1 MNNSNFIFIV
11 LFILSSSFCL
21 KTSAQTKPLKEDT
34 VIFKQDSTIFTGHG
48 VFVPNHSK
56 WNELLKKHVSNQGNV
71 DYKGFK
77 EDAKKLRSYIN
88 SLGDTIPNNNWSKE
102 ETLAYWINA
111 YNALTVDLIIR
122 NYPIKSIKDIKS
134 SWKQRLWNFGK
145 NNYNLDEIEHEIL
158 RNMNEPRIHF
168 AIVCAS
174 YSCPKLQ
181 NEAFT
186 AENLNMQLTKATKE
200 FLADKNR
207 NEISE
212 NDIKISKIFDWF
224 SKDFTKNGSL
234 IDFLNL
240 YSEVNI
246 SPKAKKRFKDY
257 KWDLNE

>member
-1 MNNSNFIFIV
+1 MKKLLV
-11 LFILSSSFCL
+11 LFVLLFAVIIS
-21 KTSAQTKPLKEDT
+21 SAQTT
-34 VIFKQDSTIFTGHG
+34 TIDNKGFHQEL
-48 VFVPNHSK
+48 SK
-56 WNELLKKHVSNQGNV
+56 REITLHQLWNELLQKHVSDDGNV
-71 DYKGFK
+71 NYQSFK
-77 EDAKKLRSYIN
+77 TDHKKLLDYIYVLDLSYSHKSFE
-88 SLGDTIPNNNWSKE
+88 SLSKE
-102 ETLAYWINA
+102 EKLAYWINA

-122 NYPIKSIKDIKS
+122 NYPVKSIKDINNP
-134 SWKQRLWNFGK
+134 WKQRLWEFGK

-186 AENLNMQLTKATKE
+186 AEKLDTQLTKATKE
-200 FLADKNR
+200 FLADTNR

-212 NDIKISKIFDWF
+212 NSIKISKIFDWF

-240 YSEVNI
+240 YTEVNI
-246 SPKAKKRFKDY
+246 SPNAKKRYKDY
-257 KWDLNE
+257 NWALND

>member
-1 MNNSNFIFIV
+1 MKKLLV
-11 LFILSSSFCL
+11 LFLLLFAVIIS
-21 KTSAQTKPLKEDT
+21 SAQTTTMDNKGFHQEL
-34 VIFKQDSTIFTGHG
+34 
-48 VFVPNHSK
+48 SK
-56 WNELLKKHVSNQGNV
+56 KSGPIHFLWDELLKKHVTEQGDV
-71 DYKGFK
+71 DYKSFKKDHGKLLGYISILSKVSVDDHFQTLSK
-77 EDAKKLRSYIN
+77 EDH
-88 SLGDTIPNNNWSKE
+88 
-102 ETLAYWINA
+102 LAFWINA

-122 NYPIKSIKDIKS
+122 NYPIESIKDINNP
-134 SWKQRLWNFGK
+134 WKQRLWEFGK

-186 AENLNMQLTKATKE
+186 AEKLDQQLTKATKE
-200 FLADKNR
+200 FLADTNR

-212 NDIKISKIFDWF
+212 NSIKISKIFDWF

-240 YSEVNI
+240 YTEVNI
-246 SPKAKKRFKDY
+246 SPNAKKRYKDY
-257 KWDLNE
+257 NWALND

>member
-1 MNNSNFIFIV
+1 MKKLLV
-11 LFILSSSFCL
+11 LFVLLFAVIIS
-21 KTSAQTKPLKEDT
+21 SAQTT
-34 VIFKQDSTIFTGHG
+34 TIDNKGFHQEL
-48 VFVPNHSK
+48 SK
-56 WNELLKKHVSNQGNV
+56 REITLHQLWNELLQKHVSDDGNV
-71 DYKGFK
+71 NYQSFK
-77 EDAKKLRSYIN
+77 TDHKKLLDYIYVLDLSYSHKSFE
-88 SLGDTIPNNNWSKE
+88 SLSKE
-102 ETLAYWINA
+102 EKLAYWINA

-122 NYPIKSIKDIKS
+122 NYPVKSIKDIKNP
-134 SWKQRLWNFGK
+134 WKQRLWEFGK

-186 AENLNMQLTKATKE
+186 AEKLDTQLTKATKE
-200 FLADKNR
+200 FLADTNR

-212 NDIKISKIFDWF
+212 NSIKISKIFDWF

-240 YSEVNI
+240 YTEVNI
-246 SPKAKKRFKDY
+246 SPNAKKRYKDY
-257 KWDLNE
+257 NWALND